1 MGWINK
7 NLNTNVAYIKQ
18 KRQLFKAEWD
28 LICDKTMKGGM
39 GFSKIMVYYIKIEKF
54 YLGNS

>member
-1 MGWINK
+1 M
-7 NLNTNVAYIKQ
+7 AYIKQ

-28 LICDKTMKGGM
+28 LICDKTMKGEM

>member
-1 MGWINK
+1 MN
-7 NLNTNVAYIKQ
+7 
-18 KRQLFKAEWD
+18 

-39 GFSKIMVYYIKIEKF
+39 GFSGIMVYYIKIEKF